1 VQPERLVLDWQQ
13 GSSGDDAFPR
23 STAALIWAHC
33 GLPSQAQ
40 PLPHASTSSVIPVP
54 SKSKQGQPYSRALAN
69 ESAVPAHLPVLASG
83 ASTIP
88 HQHHAVVQLPR
99 LEQALRR
106 QTCVASVA
114 SEAVTWSLKHTT
126 HGCITHTHG

>member
-1 VQPERLVLDWQQ
+1 MQPERLVLDWQQ
-13 GSSGDDAFPR
+13 GSSGDDALPR
-23 STAALIWAHC
+23 STAALVPAHC

-40 PLPHASTSSVIPVP
+40 PLPHASTLSVTQALIE
-54 SKSKQGQPYSRALAN
+54 SKQGLPYSRGLAN

-83 ASTIP
+83 ASTVP

-114 SEAVTWSLKHTT
+114 SEAVTWSLKQTAHGCTT
-126 HGCITHTHG
+126 HTDG